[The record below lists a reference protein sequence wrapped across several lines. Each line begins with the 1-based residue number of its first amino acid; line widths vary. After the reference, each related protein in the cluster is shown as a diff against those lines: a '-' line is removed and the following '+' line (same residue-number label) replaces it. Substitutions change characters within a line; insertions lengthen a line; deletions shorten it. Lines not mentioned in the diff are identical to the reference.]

1 MHCPL
6 VLSDSIA
13 GCAYAVAPP
22 FACSTSDG
30 GHSAAWVHLAGE
42 LDIATT
48 LQLDGTLREHRSQVP
63 LVVLDLRDL
72 TFWTAAAC
80 MRSPTPAFAL
90 GASAT
95 GWWSCDVPRPGRR
108 GRGHRDLDDGSL
120 IDPRSLRVLLDSVR
134 PDPRGRTRW
143 AMQ

>member
-30 GHSAAWVHLAGE
+30 GHSAAWV
-42 LDIATT
+42 
-48 LQLDGTLREHRSQVP
+48 QVP

-134 PDPRGRTRW
+134 PDPRGRSRW
-143 AMQ
+143 AMK